1 MGWLGPRGPASWA
14 EAQVGQGGLLFFFF
28 VLFSLL
34 YFLFIYF
41 TFSVLVL
48 FPIILV
54 LLKYTRSI

>member
-1 MGWLGPRGPASWA
+1 MGVGWA
-14 EAQVGQGGLLFFFF
+14 VRVGQLGWPGCQLGRLAQWGSLFFSF
-28 VLFSLL
+28 VFT
-34 YFLFIYF
+34 FIYF